1 MKELQISSSL
11 KEGWLFDTKLTDFFF
26 FSFFFF
32 LYAFCSVS
40 QRPQTAARISGLVGD
55 ENKASFW
62 EWSDGFEFVG

>member
-1 MKELQISSSL
+1 MKELQTSSSL

-26 FSFFFF
+26 FSF
-32 LYAFCSVS
+32 SVS

-62 EWSDGFEFVG
+62 NWSDGFEFVG